1 MTVTVRRS
9 EVVLL
14 TELYP
19 PVVGG
24 SAVLFESLY
33 TRLGDGFAVHVLTD
47 GDGSSRVQSG
57 LPIDTV
63 PMAGPDWGVMTPA
76 SLRRH
81 LRVVRALRRQR
92 PHDTL
97 VHCGRALPEG
107 LSARMARRPY
117 VCWTH
122 GEELGF
128 ASSSRELTWL
138 MRTTYRGARG
148 VLANS
153 HNSARLLV
161 SNWSVPPDRIAVIHP
176 GVDASRFHPSADAAD
191 WRRRFA
197 PTSGVLFLSV
207 GRLQRRKGHD
217 TVIRAMAELS
227 DLSVRYLIAG
237 DGPTRA
243 DLEQQARALGIIDRV
258 VFLGVVEDAALP
270 GLYAASDVFVMPNRQ
285 EGVDFEGFGIVF
297 LEAAASGRPAIGGRS
312 GGVAEAIEEGVTGML
327 VDGRDARELATAM
340 RRLASDAALRARY
353 GEAGRGR
360 VLSEFTWE
368 RGAARLAC
376 AHREFTAG

>member
-1 MTVTVRRS
+1 VAVTGRRS

-33 TRLGDGFAVHVLTD
+33 TRLGDAFAVRVLTD
-47 GDGSSRVQSG
+47 GDGTSRTQCG
-57 LPIDTV
+57 LSVDTV
-63 PMAGPDWGVMTPA
+63 PMAGPDWGVIKPA

-81 LRVVRALRRQR
+81 LRVVRALRQGS
-92 PHDTL
+92 HDTL

-138 MRTTYRGARG
+138 MRTTYEGARG

-161 SNWSVPPDRIAVIHP
+161 SNWSVPADRIAVIHP
-176 GVDASRFHPSADAAD
+176 GVDASRFNPSADPAD

-197 PTSGVLFLSV
+197 PTNGVLFLSV

-217 TVIRAMAELS
+217 TVIRAMAELT
-227 DLSVRYLIAG
+227 DLPVGYLIAG

-258 VFLGVVEDAALP
+258 VFLGVVDDAALP

-312 GGVAEAIEEGVTGML
+312 GGVAEAIEEGVTGLL
-327 VDGRDARELATAM
+327 VDGQDAQELATAM
-340 RRLASDAALRARY
+340 RRLASDAALRARH
-353 GEAGRGR
+353 GDAGRAR
-360 VLSEFTWE
+360 VLSEFSWE
-368 RGAARLAC
+368 RGAAKLAR
-376 AHREFTAG
+376 AHRDFSAG